1 MKLLLT
7 SEGLTTKA
15 IRNAFYELFDKKSDI
30 SLGFIPTAAHLEPRQ
45 DWVIEDIQKL
55 IDMGIRVKVIDLR
68 MVEKVDLKSILE
80 KLDGVWVNGGNTF
93 YLLKWMRKS
102 GFLEIIHE
110 ILKKGKVYV
119 GVSAGSIIAGPSID
133 ICTWKNVDDT
143 SCVLMDDLSALH
155 LTNVS
160 VFPHYSK
167 EWENI
172 VNQNKNKLKNKLIC
186 VTDKQAVLIL
196 GTKVEVI

>member
-15 IRNAFYELFDKKSDI
+15 IRNAFYELFDNKSDI
-30 SLGFIPTAAHLEPRQ
+30 SLGFIPTAADLEPTQ
-45 DWVIEDIQKL
+45 DWVIEDIQEL
-55 IDMGIRVKVIDLR
+55 IDMGIHVQVIDLR
-68 MVEKVDLKSILE
+68 TVEKMDLKSILG

-102 GFLEIIHE
+102 GFIEIIRE
-110 ILKKGKVYV
+110 ILEKGKVYI

-143 SCVLMDDLSALH
+143 SGVLMDDLSALH
-155 LTNVS
+155 LTDVS

-167 EWENI
+167 NWENI
-172 VNQNKNKLKNKLIC
+172 VRENKNKLKNKLIC
-186 VTDKQAVLIL
+186 VTDKQAVLVR